1 MRYWPVTWER
11 LPAAAMALFP
21 FMIFKDP
28 RQKNNSLLINH
39 EKIHFQQQLEL
50 LIIPFYILYL
60 LNYLINLIRFRDR
73 SKAYFNICFEKEAYA
88 NDRNINYLQGR
99 SLYSW
104 IKFL

>member
-1 MRYWPVTWER
+1 MRYWPLIWKR

-28 RQKNNSLLINH
+28 QQKNNPLLINH

-50 LIIPFYILYL
+50 LIIPFYVLYL
-60 LNYLINLIRFRDR
+60 LNYLINLIRFKNR

-88 NDRNINYLQGR
+88 NDRNINYLQNRG
-99 SLYSW
+99 LYSW